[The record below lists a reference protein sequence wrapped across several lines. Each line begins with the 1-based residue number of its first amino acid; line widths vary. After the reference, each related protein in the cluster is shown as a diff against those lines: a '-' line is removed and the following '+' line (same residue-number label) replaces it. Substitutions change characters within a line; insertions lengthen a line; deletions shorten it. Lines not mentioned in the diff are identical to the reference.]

1 MQFEA
6 KLERQ
11 PGQTTIEKF
20 GLSGEIFFNR
30 NGGYVFSE
38 AATQVTV

>member
-11 PGQTTIEKF
+11 PVRTTIEKF

-30 NGGYVFSE
+30 NGGYDFSE
-38 AATQVTV
+38 AAT